1 MYRDWGACGE
11 TLERKLQQII
21 FWYATRSFTF
31 GSMST
36 TTLLHCQRVLFSFR
50 PYGLY
55 FSNYGPTVDIAVQTK
70 AKVTAQ

>member
-1 MYRDWGACGE
+1 MPVVKHLNANVKSE
-11 TLERKLQQII
+11 TAANY

-36 TTLLHCQRVLFSFR
+36 TTLLHCQRALFSFR

-55 FSNYGPTVDIAVQTK
+55 FVDIAVQTK
-70 AKVTAQ
+70 AKVTTQ